1 MITSERIRSTRLK
14 DLMIN
19 GNGFAFD
26 PRSGFTYNLS
36 STGME
41 VVGWLK
47 DGVVGEEIVERLV
60 DKYGIDHV
68 TAREDLQSFLT
79 ALGNYALIDS
89 PEKRMKAEG

>member
-1 MITSERIRSTRLK
+1 MLATQRICATRLK

-36 STGME
+36 PTGVD
-41 VVGWLK
+41 VVSWLK
-47 DGVVGEEIVERLV
+47 DGIDVPEVVERIV
-60 DKYGIDHV
+60 NKFGIDHG

-79 ALGNYALIDS
+79 ALGNYSLIS
-89 PEKRMKAEG
+89 LV

>member
-1 MITSERIRSTRLK
+1 MLTAQRIRATRLK

-36 STGME
+36 PTGND

-47 DGVVGEEIVERLV
+47 DGTDVPEIVERIV
-60 DKYGIDHV
+60 DKYGIDHG
-68 TAREDLQSFLT
+68 TAREDLQGFLT
-79 ALGNYALIDS
+79 ALGNYSLIDVV
-89 PEKRMKAEG
+89 